1 MKSRKN
7 ELVFPL
13 FEDWEPYYLRILA
26 HFSFDRARDEE
37 AALLLSRLLTR
48 DDLTLLEGLIRGRP
62 ATVCGNGPN
71 LAGELGRIRGTVIAA
86 DGAANR
92 LYAQGIRPEAIV
104 TDLDGATEAFLRMNE
119 AGTVIVVHAHGDNMD
134 LLRSWVPR
142 FPGPL
147 VGTTQGRPFDGI
159 HNFGGFTDGD
169 RAVFLAHALGASEV
183 AIVGFDL
190 DDPDVDPLKRDK
202 LLFARNLI
210 RLAGHDL

>member
-7 ELVFPL
+7 GLIFSG

-37 AALLLSRLLTR
+37 AAVLLSSLLTR
-48 DDLTLLEGLIRGRP
+48 DDLSLLEGRIQGKP

-71 LAGELGRIRGTVIAA
+71 LTDELDRINGTVIAA

-92 LYAQGIRPEAIV
+92 LFARGICPDAIV
-104 TDLDGATEAFLRMNE
+104 TDLDGATDAFTEMNR
-119 AGTVIVVHAHGDNMD
+119 AGTVLVVHAHGDNMD
-134 LLRSWVPR
+134 LLRRWVPR

-147 VGTTQGRPFDGI
+147 VGTTQSRPFDGI
-159 HNFGGFTDGD
+159 HNFGGFSDGD
-169 RAVFLAHALGASEV
+169 RAVFLADALGASEV
-183 AIVGFDL
+183 VLAGFDL
-190 DDPDVDPLKRDK
+190 DDPAVGPVKRGK
-202 LLFARNLI
+202 LLFARELL

>member
-7 ELVFPL
+7 GLIFSV

-37 AALLLSRLLTR
+37 AAVLLSSLLTR
-48 DDLTLLEGLIRGRP
+48 DDLPLLEKTIRGKP

-71 LAGELGRIRGTVIAA
+71 LIEELDRIRGTVIAA

-92 LYAQGIRPEAIV
+92 LYARGIRPDAIV
-104 TDLDGATEAFLRMNE
+104 TDLDGATDAFLKMNN

-134 LLRSWVPR
+134 LLRTWVPR

-147 VGTTQGRPFDGI
+147 VGTTQSRPFDGI
-159 HNFGGFTDGD
+159 HNFGGFSDGD
-169 RAVFLAHALGASEV
+169 RAVFLADALGASEV
-183 AIVGFDL
+183 VLAGFDL
-190 DDPDVDPLKRDK
+190 DDPTVGPVKRGK
-202 LLFARNLI
+202 LLFARELL

>member
-7 ELVFPL
+7 RLIFSG

-37 AALLLSRLLTR
+37 AAVLLSSLLTR
-48 DDLTLLEGLIRGRP
+48 DDLPLLEGCIRGRP

-71 LAGELGRIRGTVIAA
+71 LTEELDRIRGTVIAA

-92 LYAQGIRPEAIV
+92 LFARGILPDAIV
-104 TDLDGATEAFLRMNE
+104 TDLDGATDGFIEMNR
-119 AGTVIVVHAHGDNMD
+119 AGTVIVVHAHGDNRD
-134 LLRSWVPR
+134 LLRQWVPR

-147 VGTTQGRPFDGI
+147 VGTTQSRPFDGI
-159 HNFGGFTDGD
+159 HNFGGFSDGD
-169 RAVFLAHALGASEV
+169 RAVFLADALGASEV
-183 AIVGFDL
+183 VIAGFDL
-190 DDPDVDPLKRDK
+190 DDPTVGPVKREK
-202 LLFARNLI
+202 LHFARELL

>member
-7 ELVFPL
+7 GLVFSE

-37 AALLLSRLLTR
+37 AAVLLASLLTR
-48 DDLTLLEGLIRGRP
+48 DDLPLLTERIRGKP

-71 LAGELGRIRGTVIAA
+71 LTEEMGRIKGTVLAA

-92 LYAQGIRPEAIV
+92 LYARGIRPDAIV
-104 TDLDGATEAFLRMNE
+104 TDLDGATDAFTEMNR
-119 AGTVIVVHAHGDNMD
+119 AGTVIVVHAHGDNME
-134 LLRSWVPR
+134 LLRRWVPR

-147 VGTTQGRPFDGI
+147 VGTTQSRPFDGI
-159 HNFGGFTDGD
+159 HNFGGFSDGD
-169 RAVFLAHALGASEV
+169 RAVFLADALGASEV
-183 AIVGFDL
+183 VIAGFDL
-190 DDPDVDPLKRDK
+190 DDPTVGPVKRGK
-202 LLFARNLI
+202 LLFARELL

>member
-7 ELVFPL
+7 GLIFSG

-37 AALLLSRLLTR
+37 AAVLLSSLLTR
-48 DDLTLLEGLIRGRP
+48 DDLPLLEERIRGRP

-71 LAGELGRIRGTVIAA
+71 LTEELDRIRGTVIAA

-92 LYAQGIRPEAIV
+92 LYARGIRPAAIV
-104 TDLDGATEAFLRMNE
+104 TDLDGATDGFIEMNR
-119 AGTVIVVHAHGDNMD
+119 AGTVIVVHAHGDNRD
-134 LLRSWVPR
+134 LLSRWVPR

-147 VGTTQGRPFDGI
+147 VGTTQSRPFNGI
-159 HNFGGFTDGD
+159 HNFGGFSDGD
-169 RAVFLAHALGASEV
+169 RAVFLADALGASEV
-183 AIVGFDL
+183 VIAGFDL
-190 DDPDVDPLKRDK
+190 DDPTVGPVKREK
-202 LLFARNLI
+202 LLFARELL

>member
-7 ELVFPL
+7 GFVFSR

-26 HFSFDRARDEE
+26 RLSFDRARDEE
-37 AALLLSRLLTR
+37 AALLLSSLLDR
-48 DDLTLLEGLIRGRP
+48 DDLHLLGEIIRGRP

-71 LAGELGRIRGTVIAA
+71 LVGEVGRIRGTVIAA

-92 LYAQGIRPEAIV
+92 LYARGIRPEVIV
-104 TDLDGATEAFLRMNE
+104 TDLDGATEAFVRMNG
-119 AGTVIVVHAHGDNMD
+119 AGTVVVVHAHGDNMD

-147 VGTTQGRPFDGI
+147 VGTTQSRPFGRL

-169 RAVFLAHALGASEV
+169 RAVFLAEALGASE
-183 AIVGFDL
+183 IVTAGFLL
-190 DDPDVDPLKRDK
+190 DDPEADPMKREK
-202 LLFARNLI
+202 LLVARELLG
-210 RLAGHDL
+210 LAGHDL